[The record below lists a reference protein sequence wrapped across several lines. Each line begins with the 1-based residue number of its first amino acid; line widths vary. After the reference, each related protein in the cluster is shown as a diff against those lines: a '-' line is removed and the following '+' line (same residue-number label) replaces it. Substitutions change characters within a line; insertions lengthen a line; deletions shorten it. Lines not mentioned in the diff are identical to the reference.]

1 VDQYLLG
8 SAYVSDKVTNNELGW
23 KTEFWG
29 HRLQWNGA
37 IYQENWNN
45 VQVPFFDPGVVGNI
59 FYNTNG
65 QNFRIRGIET
75 SLVARVTSGLTLR
88 GAASWNQSEQTNSPV
103 LLDNNPAD
111 NIPGGNFGK
120 PITQACTLAAGV
132 VTGCSPVPNPYGPI
146 GGPAANA
153 PPIQFSLHARYEWA
167 FMGYAPFVQ
176 LDATHSGHSFTQAGA
191 NPTFALGGALS
202 TSRGRF
208 ENPAYSTFDAS
219 LGVAKDNWIFTAY
232 AENLANSNASTFISA
247 DQFIVAQTPLRPRVI
262 GGSFAYKF

>member
-1 VDQYLLG
+1 
-8 SAYVSDKVTNNELGW
+8 VTNNEFGW

-29 HRLQWNGA
+29 NRIQWNGA
-37 IYQENWNN
+37 IYQENWDN

-103 LLDNNPAD
+103 LIDNNPAD

-120 PITQACTLAAGV
+120 PITQACTAA
-132 VTGCSPVPNPYGPI
+132 GCSPVPNPYGPV

-232 AENLANSNASTFISA
+232 AENLGNSNASTFISA